1 MKKKKIELT
10 GFEFLDHPA
19 DVQVHAWGQT
29 LLQAYE
35 QCANALMKTMTDP
48 SRITSKI
55 THDFVM
61 EDDEK
66 GSLLVAFL
74 SEFLFL
80 FDTNGLIF
88 RTIHIS
94 DLSQDAK
101 KKWHLKASAEGEK
114 FDFDKHTQGQEVK
127 AITYSYLE
135 IDEKTDR
142 VDIKIVYDI

>member
-1 MKKKKIELT
+1 MELT

-48 SRITSKI
+48 SRITPRI
-55 THDFVM
+55 THEFEM

-94 DLSQDAK
+94 DLSQNAQ
-101 KKWHLKASAEGEK
+101 KKWHLKASGKGDK
-114 FDFDKHTQGQEVK
+114 FDLDKHTQGQEVK

-135 IDEKTDR
+135 IDEKKDR